1 MEVLRVGRR
10 LEQMGEGIHVYDI
23 FRSILDYVG
32 RGWFEQANRILD
44 NCCDDDDDDDDD
56 DDSGCEAEDRMEEEC
71 DSSEADDG
79 DLKPA
84 ARTDGG
90 TEGTSSAQSR
100 SSSRAR
106 PRSSTADDV
115 DFTQFHLE

>member
-44 NCCDDDDDDDDD
+44 NCCDDDDD

-106 PRSSTADDV
+106 HRSSTADDV